1 MVKSEKQEEGF
12 LSEEKLFSIESVDGI
27 NQIYS
32 LTQNGSVQL
41 DQEWY
46 CTYESLE
53 LYEDDS
59 PFSNVQCVIMGFLPK
74 ENLLEFVKTT
84 QYLLMSAVLGAV
96 IIGIL
101 GSLAAIKSTTSQISD
116 LAGRLSVGNY
126 NQPIRLGRTRI
137 EEIDRL
143 AEAIEYLSPSACN
156 RRDFRYDRDDPD
168 LN

>member
-1 MVKSEKQEEGF
+1 M
-12 LSEEKLFSIESVDGI
+12 DGI

-84 QYLLMSAVLGAV
+84 QYL
-96 IIGIL
+96 
-101 GSLAAIKSTTSQISD
+101 
-116 LAGRLSVGNY
+116 
-126 NQPIRLGRTRI
+126 
-137 EEIDRL
+137 
-143 AEAIEYLSPSACN
+143 
-156 RRDFRYDRDDPD
+156 
-168 LN
+168 